1 LPPWKNLVAANAAT
15 EWCSLV
21 FLPST
26 RRNVRSYPVKSN
38 ECMRFES
45 EVAIV
50 TGAGRGIGQAI
61 ALRLANEGARVA
73 CVSRT
78 EANAK
83 NIADQINAI
92 RADAAKA
99 YTVDVADHTAVQK
112 TGAQIL
118 SDFSRADILVNNA
131 GVTRDVLAM
140 RMSLEDWDSVINT
153 NLRGAFSF
161 THSII
166 RAMIKQR
173 SGRIIN
179 ISSVIGLMGN
189 AGQTNYA
196 ASKAGLIGLTKAL
209 ARELASRNITVNA
222 VAPGFITTDMT
233 AGLSDEVKNSIH
245 SKIPLGK
252 TGTPEDIANA
262 VAFLASAEAGYITGQ
277 VLCVDG
283 GIVM

>member
-1 LPPWKNLVAANAAT
+1 MK
-15 EWCSLV
+15 
-21 FLPST
+21 
-26 RRNVRSYPVKSN
+26 
-38 ECMRFES
+38 FENQ
-45 EVAIV
+45 VAIV
-50 TGAGRGIGQAI
+50 TGAGRGIGHAI

-83 NIADQINAI
+83 KVADEINAM
-92 RADAAKA
+92 RTNAAKA
-99 YTVDVADHTAVQK
+99 YTVDVADHAAVQK
-112 TGAQIL
+112 VGAQIL
-118 SDFSRADILVNNA
+118 ADFGRADILVNNA
-131 GVTRDVLAM
+131 GVTRDRLAM
-140 RMSLEDWDSVINT
+140 RLSLEDWDSVVNT
-153 NLRGAFSF
+153 NLRGVFSF
-161 THSII
+161 TQAIV

-173 SGRIIN
+173 GGRIIN

-196 ASKAGLIGLTKAL
+196 ASKAGVIGFTKSL

-233 AGLSDEVKNSIH
+233 ADLSDEIKNSIQ

-277 VLCVDG
+277 VLCIDG

>member
-1 LPPWKNLVAANAAT
+1 
-15 EWCSLV
+15 
-21 FLPST
+21 
-26 RRNVRSYPVKSN
+26 
-38 ECMRFES
+38 MRFENQNA
-45 EVAIV
+45 VV

-73 CVSRT
+73 VGSRT
-78 EANAK
+78 EENAK
-83 NIADQINAI
+83 KVAEEINGT
-92 RADAAKA
+92 RADAAKHYA
-99 YTVDVADHTAVQK
+99 VDVADHAAVQK

-118 SDFSRADILVNNA
+118 EDFGKIDILVNNA
-131 GVTRDVLAM
+131 GVTRDGLAM
-140 RMSLEDWDSVINT
+140 RMSIEDWDAVINT
-153 NLRGAFSF
+153 NLRGAFNF
-161 THSII
+161 TQSIL

-173 SGRIIN
+173 SGRILN
-179 ISSVIGLMGN
+179 ITSVIGLIGN

-196 ASKAGLIGLTKAL
+196 ASKAGLIGFTKSL

-233 AGLSDEVKNSIH
+233 AGLSDEIKKTIQSQ
-245 SKIPLGK
+245 IPLGK
-252 TGTPEDIANA
+252 TGTPEDIASA

>member
-1 LPPWKNLVAANAAT
+1 
-15 EWCSLV
+15 
-21 FLPST
+21 
-26 RRNVRSYPVKSN
+26 
-38 ECMRFES
+38 MRFENQ
-45 EVAIV
+45 VALV
-50 TGAGRGIGQAI
+50 TGAGRGIGAAI
-61 ALRLANEGARVA
+61 ALRLADEGARVA

-83 NIADQINAI
+83 RIADQINAM
-92 RADAAKA
+92 RADAARPYA
-99 YTVDVADHTAVQK
+99 VDVANHSGVQK
-112 TGAQIL
+112 VGARIL
-118 SDFSRADILVNNA
+118 DDFGKVDILVNNA
-131 GVTRDVLAM
+131 GITRDGLAM
-140 RMSLEDWDSVINT
+140 RMSVEDWETVINT

-161 THSII
+161 TQSII
-166 RAMIKQR
+166 RVMTKQR

-196 ASKAGLIGLTKAL
+196 ASKAGLIGFTKSL

-233 AGLSDEVKNSIH
+233 AGLSDEIKNTIQ

-252 TGTPEDIANA
+252 TGTPEDIASA
-262 VAFLASAEAGYITGQ
+262 VAFLASEEAGYITGQ

>member
-1 LPPWKNLVAANAAT
+1 
-15 EWCSLV
+15 
-21 FLPST
+21 
-26 RRNVRSYPVKSN
+26 
-38 ECMRFES
+38 MRFENQ
-45 EVAIV
+45 VAIV
-50 TGAGRGIGQAI
+50 TGAGRGIGQAT

-83 NIADQINAI
+83 NIANQINAI
-92 RADAAKA
+92 RADAGRG
-99 YTVDVADHTAVQK
+99 YTVDVADHAAVLK
-112 TGAQIL
+112 IGAQIL
-118 SDFSRADILVNNA
+118 ADFGRADILINNA
-131 GVTRDVLAM
+131 GITRDVLAM
-140 RMSLEDWDSVINT
+140 RMSLEDWDSVVNT

-161 THSII
+161 AQAFI

-196 ASKAGLIGLTKAL
+196 ASKAGVIGFTKAL

-233 AGLSDEVKNSIH
+233 AGLSDEVKNSIQ

-262 VAFLASAEAGYITGQ
+262 VAFLASSEAGYITGQ

>member
-1 LPPWKNLVAANAAT
+1 
-15 EWCSLV
+15 
-21 FLPST
+21 
-26 RRNVRSYPVKSN
+26 
-38 ECMRFES
+38 MRFENQ
-45 EVAIV
+45 VALV
-50 TGAGRGIGQAI
+50 TGAGRGIGAAI
-61 ALRLANEGARVA
+61 ALRLADEGARVA

-83 NIADQINAI
+83 RMAEQINAM
-92 RADAAKA
+92 RADAAKPYA
-99 YTVDVADHTAVQK
+99 VDVANHSGVQK
-112 TGAQIL
+112 VGARIL
-118 SDFSRADILVNNA
+118 DDFGKVDILVNNA
-131 GVTRDVLAM
+131 GITRDGLAM
-140 RMSLEDWDSVINT
+140 RMSVEDWETVINT

-161 THSII
+161 TQSII
-166 RAMIKQR
+166 RVMTKQR

-196 ASKAGLIGLTKAL
+196 ASKAGLIGFTKSL

-233 AGLSDEVKNSIH
+233 AGLSDEIKNTIQ

-252 TGTPEDIANA
+252 TGTPEDIASA
-262 VAFLASAEAGYITGQ
+262 VAFLASEEAGYITGQ